1 MLKGLQVEI
10 GLWLPLPHSKWST
23 GYVSHTLSL
32 HFQWAHTIPPLSPL
46 SSPTLDPGS
55 RHFLCLDCSSP
66 KYLYVC
72 SFTSFWS
79 LLKYQLLRESFSG
92 QLLQTYSS
100 QPIRSPIP
108 DLTFPYSTYR
118 HLMFILYLISCLA
131 PSATVSALPEGQGF
145 LCCSVLS
152 AWYSIWHVVG
162 AQQTAVIVIC
172 FPTQH
177 PWLAIIRGWIGRAIV
192 KWRNGEER

>member
-1 MLKGLQVEI
+1 
-10 GLWLPLPHSKWST
+10 
-23 GYVSHTLSL
+23 
-32 HFQWAHTIPPLSPL
+32 
-46 SSPTLDPGS
+46 
-55 RHFLCLDCSSP
+55 
-66 KYLYVC
+66 
-72 SFTSFWS
+72 
-79 LLKYQLLRESFSG
+79 
-92 QLLQTYSS
+92 
-100 QPIRSPIP
+100 
-108 DLTFPYSTYR
+108 
-118 HLMFILYLISCLA
+118 MFILYLISCLA

-192 KWRNGEER
+192 K